1 MTTGYENTPGAVGA
15 DGTSRLHGVVLAGSD
30 DVVDLTIEAG
40 RVSAIRESARAAE
53 WVCLPP
59 LADLHV
65 HANRAFTPPESRPR
79 GLEDAV
85 RKVAGVFD
93 AFTAED
99 YRRHAGL
106 LFDAAFRHGTTRL
119 RTHADINP
127 GVGLDTVTG
136 SLQAA
141 ADFAGA
147 VEVEVVA
154 FAASGSDP
162 ATAAGRDLLREAI
175 SLGAHYVGAAPAF
188 CTDPAASIDAIL
200 DLAVELSVPV
210 DLHLDEHLDASRSF
224 SGHLA
229 DATIDR
235 GLTGRVTLGHAC
247 AISTLAP
254 PEQARVIDT
263 LARAEIT
270 VIALPRT
277 NLYLQDSGDGGDIDS
292 ISRITPTLRG
302 VTSVSEMLAAGVA
315 IRFASD
321 NVRDA
326 FYPYGDADLLGVAM
340 DGILAT
346 QVDDP
351 RSVVAAICD
360 GRHSLAE
367 GDPADMVLLPG
378 ASVDAVLAD
387 APAQRWLCRA
397 GIWSRAGERPLGS

>member
-1 MTTGYENTPGAVGA
+1 MTTVDDNTPGEVGA
-15 DGTSRLHGVVLAGSD
+15 DGSSHLHGVVFAGSD
-30 DVVDLTIEAG
+30 DVVDLTIEDG
-40 RVSAIRESARAAE
+40 RVSAIRKSGRAAE

-99 YRRHAGL
+99 YRRHAVML
-106 LFDAAFRHGTTRL
+106 IDAAFRHGTTRI
-119 RTHADINP
+119 RTHADIDP
-127 GVGLDTVTG
+127 GIGLDAVAG
-136 SLQAA
+136 SLQAGT
-141 ADFAGA
+141 DFADT

-162 ATAAGRDLLREAI
+162 ATTAGRNLLREAI
-175 SLGAHYVGAAPAF
+175 SMGAHYLGAAPAF
-188 CTDPAASIDAIL
+188 CPDPAASVDAIL

-210 DLHLDEHLDASRSF
+210 DLHLDEHLDPSRSF

-235 GLTGRVTLGHAC
+235 GLAGRVTLGHAC
-247 AISTLAP
+247 AISTLAS
-254 PEQARVIDT
+254 PEQARVIDM

-277 NLYLQDSGDGGDIDS
+277 NLYLQDSGDN
-292 ISRITPTLRG
+292 TPTLRG

-315 IRFASD
+315 VRFASD

-351 RSVVAAICD
+351 RTVVAAICA
-360 GRHSLAE
+360 GRHSFAE
-367 GDPADMVLLPG
+367 GDPADLVLLPG
-378 ASVDAVLAD
+378 ASVDAVLAK
-387 APAQRWLCRA
+387 APARRWLCRA
-397 GIWSRAGERPLGS
+397 GTWSRAGEKPVGS